1 MRIIAAIECGG
12 RTVFLSD
19 ELILKGKRMFIKKM
33 TALAMAL
40 MFLVASNVTRVEA
53 APVNT
58 LTPEQIE
65 AIVRNMYDKFAAFD
79 AQGTTNCFAPDGTI
93 EDSVGTTPIQGTQAI
108 LAYQQTFPTLLNE
121 LRFQS
126 VDITVGGQEAAIKW
140 RIRFKTKTGNVFFL
154 EGIGIVK
161 VNEDGKIQSARNFF
175 DLAYFQSQLMQ

>member
-1 MRIIAAIECGG
+1 
-12 RTVFLSD
+12 
-19 ELILKGKRMFIKKM
+19 M

-40 MFLVASNVTRVEA
+40 MFLVASNVTRAEA
-53 APVNT
+53 APANN

-108 LAYQQTFPTLLNE
+108 LAYQQSFPTLLDE

-126 VDITVGGQEAAIKW
+126 VDITVGGQEAAVKW
-140 RIRFKTKTGNVFFL
+140 RIRLKTKTGNVFFL

-175 DLAYFQSQLMQ
+175 DFAYFQSQLMQ

>member
-1 MRIIAAIECGG
+1 MRNLGF
-12 RTVFLSD
+12 V
-19 ELILKGKRMFIKKM
+19 KRM

-40 MFLVASNVTRVEA
+40 MFLVASNVTRAEA
-53 APVNT
+53 APANNF
-58 LTPEQIE
+58 TPEQIE

-79 AQGTTNCFAPDGTI
+79 AQGTTDCFAPDGTI

-108 LAYQQTFPTLLNE
+108 LAYQQSFPTLLDE

-126 VDITVGGQEAAIKW
+126 VDITVGGQEAAVKW
-140 RIRFKTKTGNVFFL
+140 RIRLRTKTGNVFFL

>member
-1 MRIIAAIECGG
+1 MRN
-12 RTVFLSD
+12 LSFV
-19 ELILKGKRMFIKKM
+19 KRM

-53 APVNT
+53 APTNN

-108 LAYQQTFPTLLNE
+108 LAYQQSFPTLLDE

-126 VDITVGGQEAAIKW
+126 VDITVGGQEAAVKW
-140 RIRFKTKTGNVFFL
+140 RIRLKTKTGNVFFL

-161 VNEDGKIQSARNFF
+161 VNENGKIQSARNFF